1 MVIDWY
7 FDISILYMYEIFNI
21 KKWVVTQF
29 FFTVNFE
36 EQQEFVLQNDTAVLL
51 SIQYVLLSKQYDQIK
66 DFLLQQHYLNHNKKF
81 QVVYV
86 YVQYMCVLLPQ
97 ICVCLRCGYPG
108 VNAVVS
114 QMWVSRGQ
122 CSCVLNVGIPGGI
135 GCKKLVETQF
145 NLEIK
150 ICLLS
155 KCQIDKVAICTEN
168 RSAYGDT
175 LLGVE
180 YFGGQI
186 MWQQIKYTNRIQ
198 PVRRVFWRQ
207 MWNKLCTSYH
217 VFFLIIEYSFGLN
230 LNEIVVYAVVQYVL
244 FGQLDVTV
252 VVFWQMQKL

>member
-86 YVQYMCVLLPQ
+86 YVQYMCVF
-97 ICVCLRCGYPG
+97 ITINMCVP
-108 VNAVVS
+108 

-122 CSCVLNVGIPGGI
+122 CSCVLNVGIPG
-135 GCKKLVETQF
+135 LMQ
-145 NLEIK
+145 L
-150 ICLLS
+150 CL
-155 KCQIDKVAICTEN
+155 KCGHPG
-168 RSAYGDT
+168 GD
-175 LLGVE
+175 
-180 YFGGQI
+180 
-186 MWQQIKYTNRIQ
+186 W
-198 PVRRVFWRQ
+198 
-207 MWNKLCTSYH
+207 
-217 VFFLIIEYSFGLN
+217 
-230 LNEIVVYAVVQYVL
+230 
-244 FGQLDVTV
+244 
-252 VVFWQMQKL
+252 MQKIS